1 MNKPSISTTL
11 KDFLIHLRLKVNF
24 YLIPTYLYGI
34 LLANGN
40 ILTLKFLRDFII
52 IHLFLRGGVNAL
64 NDYYDRDEQGPVGGL
79 EKPPPV
85 RGNSLLYLACLWKLI
100 GFYLSMRYSSVNLS
114 IFYVIS
120 MLVSVAY
127 SHPSIRLKGSAFWSV
142 TVTALFQGFGI
153 YYCGTI
159 LGSRDGNDNLSSVQF
174 WIGGLI
180 MTISTVGGYPLTQVY
195 QIEQDRQQGDR
206 TFAVCLGADQT
217 FQFSLICLLISGL
230 MNAFLFGYYYH
241 WWEGLGSFGYFLLFL
256 YLIRQWQMKFEKQTV
271 LENFKS
277 FHRLMTFHSSC
288 IYVIYLG
295 RILHLF

>member
-1 MNKPSISTTL
+1 MNKPSVNATL

-34 LLANGN
+34 LLANGS
-40 ILTLKFLRDFII
+40 ILTLEFLRDFII

-64 NDYYDRDEQGPVGGL
+64 NDYYDRDERGPVGGL

-85 RGNSLLYLACLWKLI
+85 QGNSLLYLACSWKLI
-100 GFYLSMRYSSVNLS
+100 GLYLAMRYSSMNLS

-120 MLVSVAY
+120 MVVSVAY

-142 TVTALFQGFGI
+142 TVTALLQGCGV

-159 LGSRDGNDNLSSVQF
+159 LSSHDGAYKLSSGQF
-174 WIGGLI
+174 WIGALV

-206 TFAVCLGADQT
+206 TFAVCLGAEKT
-217 FQFSLICLLISGL
+217 FQFSLICFMISGL
-230 MNAFLFGYYYH
+230 MNSFLFGYYYY
-241 WWEGLGSFGYFLLFL
+241 WWEGLGSWSYFLLFL
-256 YLIRQWQMKFEKQTV
+256 YLIRQWQMDFDKQTV

-288 IYVIYLG
+288 MYAFCLG
-295 RILHLF
+295 HVLFFF